1 MTGGGAEFLDIC
13 NEETKSAKNC
23 SEENAI
29 FKIYSRGV
37 STSRDEWVYDYE
49 TGKLSEKINYF
60 IDTYNSEL
68 PIHRAKVVGRGTKE
82 LMNFSS
88 EKIKLTRPVRKD
100 ILKNITYS
108 FDEDLIREALYRPF
122 VTSYLYFAKSINEE
136 RYQFPSIFP
145 NRDTKNTLIAFDAP
159 SSKNPFSALASDKI
173 VDLHTIG
180 DTQCLPL
187 YRYENGNQ
195 LHNITDFALQAF
207 QKHYTD
213 TKIGREHIFHYV
225 YAVLHHPAY
234 REKYALHLKQAF
246 PRIPFYTDFFKWA
259 AWGKELME
267 LHIGFEEVEPY
278 PLERTDKPPKNAT
291 PEALAL
297 AKKAKLKALKTKE
310 GKYTG
315 VIEIDGLTTLSGVP
329 AAAWE
334 YRLGGRSALEWVLE
348 RHKETTPKDPTIR
361 ELFNTYRFADHKER
375 VIELL
380 GKVTHVSLE
389 TGRILSEMP
398 TETL

>member
-1 MTGGGAEFLDIC
+1 MT
-13 NEETKSAKNC
+13 N
-23 SEENAI
+23 
-29 FKIYSRGV
+29 
-37 STSRDEWVYDYE
+37 RDEWVYDFNENNLIRKVDFFISFYND
-49 TGKLSEKINYF
+49 KLNAYIYKPSKD
-60 IDTYNSEL
+60 IDYDT
-68 PIHRAKVVGRGTKE
+68 
-82 LMNFSS
+82 
-88 EKIKLTRPVRKD
+88 KIKWTRAVKNDFVKLRK
-100 ILKNITYS
+100 YS
-108 FDEDLIREALYRPF
+108 FDEDGIRTALFRPF
-122 VTSYLYFAKSINEE
+122 VARHLYFAKSINEE
-136 RYQFPSIFP
+136 RYQFPKIFP
-145 NRDTKNTLIAFDAP
+145 NRDTENKLIAFSGLAH
-159 SSKNPFSALASDKI
+159 SKPFQALAT
-173 VDLHTIG
+173 DLIPSLDTLEK
-180 DTQCLPL
+180 TQCLPL

-195 LHNITDFALQAF
+195 LPNITDFALQAF
-207 QKHYTD
+207 QKHYAD
-213 TKIGREHIFHYV
+213 NKIGREHIFHYV

-315 VIEIDGLTTLSGVP
+315 VIEIDGLTMLSGVP
-329 AAAWE
+329 AEAWK

-348 RHKETTPKDPTIR
+348 RHKETTPKDATIR

-389 TGRILSEMP
+389 TERILSEMP
-398 TETL
+398 AETL

>member
-1 MTGGGAEFLDIC
+1 MAD
-13 NEETKSAKNC
+13 
-23 SEENAI
+23 ENAI
-29 FKIYSRGV
+29 FKIYSNAV
-37 STSRDEWVYDYE
+37 KTNRDEWVYDYE

-108 FDEDLIREALYRPF
+108 FDESLLRIALYRPF

-136 RYQFPSIFP
+136 RYQFPKIFP
-145 NRDTKNTLIAFDAP
+145 NRDTENKQIAFSGLAHSKPFQTLATNLIP
-159 SSKNPFSALASDKI
+159 SLDTLEK
-173 VDLHTIG
+173 
-180 DTQCLPL
+180 TQCLPL
-187 YRYENGNQ
+187 YRYEKGNQ

-207 QKHYTD
+207 QKHYNNTN
-213 TKIGREHIFHYV
+213 IGREHIFHYV

-348 RHKETTPKDPTIR
+348 RHKETTPRDATIR

-389 TGRILSEMP
+389 TERILSEMP
-398 TETL
+398 AETL